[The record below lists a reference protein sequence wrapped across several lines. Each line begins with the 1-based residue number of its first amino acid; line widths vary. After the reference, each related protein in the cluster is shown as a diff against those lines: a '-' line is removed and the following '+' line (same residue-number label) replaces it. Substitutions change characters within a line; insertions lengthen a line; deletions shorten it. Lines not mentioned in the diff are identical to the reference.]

1 MSQKNYLFL
10 TILLATIVVVACK
23 KDPPYPEPAPIDP
36 YLAPCEI
43 NEKTYHLDSVYYGP
57 SARHLEA
64 KCRVRF
70 IDTTNTGGVSKFI
83 EYAFN
88 KVPVSGK
95 YTWVDKIDTDNIN
108 LPNQIAF
115 YKQHGSFSIRSKFLE
130 GNNVYIKKSSQELMI
145 SYCTVSDTSFYFDPI
160 DQCYKGITPSMLK
173 LRKHF

>member
-1 MSQKNYLFL
+1 MSRKNYLFL

-23 KDPPYPEPAPIDP
+23 KDPPYPEPTPIDP

-57 SARHLEA
+57 SARQLEA
-64 KCRVRF
+64 KYRVRF

-95 YTWVDKIDTDNIN
+95 YTWVDKIDTDNVN

-115 YKQHGSFSIRSKFLE
+115 YLDSGSFIWRSNFSE
-130 GNNVYIKKSSQELMI
+130 GNYVYIKNTSHEMII
-145 SYCTVSDTSFYFDPI
+145 SYCNVSDTSIMFDAF
-160 DQCYKGITPSMLK
+160 DQCFKGIRPASRKLK
-173 LRKHF
+173 IQH